1 MLGTIYTDSLTLDA
15 LGRTIRAASGTRAN
29 LSPADTT
36 YFHYAGLGAVLA
48 RERIDGAS
56 RTETEEFRVD
66 AFGNVLASRAGSS
79 DLGGPAD
86 ARYSSYAFVPGGGGS
101 RGLLTS
107 RATNGAPVWERE
119 LLTQGIDADGNIER
133 SQDQLQQVA
142 TNMYTL
148 DTPTRQYYA
157 ATRNDAHR
165 HRRPCRCSRSRQC
178 PATALSRG
186 GTSSTRASGTLRKRR
201 TERLP

>member
-1 MLGTIYTDSLTLDA
+1 MREFRRYDADGRLVAHTRSSPVLGTIYTDSMTLDA
-15 LGRTIRAASGTRAN
+15 LGRTIRAAGGTRAN

-36 YFHYAGLGAVLA
+36 YFHSAGLGAVLD

-56 RTETEEFRVD
+56 RTETEEFRVE
-66 AFGNVLASRAGSS
+66 AFGNVLASLAGSS

-86 ARYSSYAFVPGGGGS
+86 ARSSSYAFVPGGGGS

-133 SQDQLQQVA
+133 SQDQIQQVPSRGNA
-142 TNMYTL
+142 YTL
-148 DTPTRQYYA
+148 DTPTRQYYSA
-157 ATRNDAHR
+157 AGQ
-165 HRRPCRCSRSRQC
+165 SRQVRD
-178 PATALSRG
+178 P
-186 GTSSTRASGTLRKRR
+186 
-201 TERLP
+201 